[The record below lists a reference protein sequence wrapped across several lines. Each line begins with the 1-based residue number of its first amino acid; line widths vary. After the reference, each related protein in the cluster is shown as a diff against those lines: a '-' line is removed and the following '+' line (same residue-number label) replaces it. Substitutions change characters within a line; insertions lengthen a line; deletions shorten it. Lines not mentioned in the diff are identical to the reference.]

1 MKMLALAQRGPP
13 LIASLMIEKYLHRTV
28 KRKDIEE
35 RMING
40 NLING
45 KQLESERGQG
55 NILPD

>member
-1 MKMLALAQRGPP
+1 
-13 LIASLMIEKYLHRTV
+13 MIEKYLNRTI
-28 KRKDIEE
+28 KRKDLEE

-45 KQLESERGQG
+45 KQPERERGQG